1 MRLQGVLRPAR
12 PCNSIGAVSIDMSGG
27 YEKAIRE
34 NLPDST

>member
-1 MRLQGVLRPAR
+1 VFFDLLAGR
-12 PCNSIGAVSIDMSGG
+12 CNSIGAVSFDMSGG